1 MTRPDRYDV
10 TVATGA
16 AWSATYVRYTPGT
29 PVAASTI
36 SAGDRVYVDGVP
48 MRVASVRPEGVRVVL
63 TFGEGLYDDYRL
75 TLVADALVSPA
86 EPVPITEAVA
96 AWETFPIINPY
107 TEPVTV
113 EIPTTV
119 EPDGVTVTLSM
130 DADETA
136 LLAPD
141 EGAHS
146 WDLYVRTADADWQRA
161 LEGTLTIVR
170 GDAR

>member
-1 MTRPDRYDV
+1 MRAERYDV

-16 AWSATYVRYTPGT
+16 AWSATYVRYTPG
-29 PVAASTI
+29 PAVPASAV
-36 SAGDRVYVDGVP
+36 SAGERVYVDGVP
-48 MRVASVRPEGVRVVL
+48 RLVASVRGEGIRVTL
-63 TFGEGLYDDYRL
+63 TFGEGTYADDRL
-75 TLVADALVSPA
+75 TLVATDLISPA
-86 EPVPITEAVA
+86 EAVPLVEAVA
-96 AWETFPIINPY
+96 AWETSPVVNLY
-107 TEPVTV
+107 DDPVTV
-113 EIPTTV
+113 EIPTTI
-119 EPDGVTVTLSM
+119 EPDGVTVTLSLG
-130 DADETA
+130 ADETA